1 MSVASSEAAGAPPI
15 TRGAGGGLPR
25 LGPAA
30 LPFLL
35 VLGLIAL
42 SPASAAAQGD
52 DDPAALALLRRAI
65 AAAATVT
72 YRGQQVDVTW
82 TSAGMTTRILDV
94 AQGGGRRETTV
105 RAAGGGASTT
115 TTASVRSPDVGIDP
129 LTLLAG
135 AYAVALAG
143 RDQIAGRAALAV
155 VALRGGRVAARLW
168 IDAAT
173 GLLLRQ
179 EIWDTGH
186 RLTRMVSF
194 RTIQVLGVGSKGAT
208 GPVPAVTPDPPT
220 QALALAGSGAGAD
233 AGASGSSG
241 ETLQAAA
248 RRLGSRCPEVL
259 PGGFRL
265 VDVREEQLA
274 GSAGPTA
281 VHLTYSDG
289 LSGLSVFEQA
299 GWLPAAGVPG
309 LSAQQW
315 GGTRVWVGG
324 GWPLRVVWQ
333 GDGRVYT
340 AVSDAPLDELT
351 AAVAVLPHRGTPGM
365 VQRVEVIVHAAAV
378 LLPGR

>member
-1 MSVASSEAAGAPPI
+1 VSTASLEASGAPTV
-15 TRGAGGGLPR
+15 TRASCLALPR

-35 VLGLIAL
+35 VLGLIAM

-72 YRGQQVDVTW
+72 YRGEQVDVTW

-94 AQGGGRRETTV
+94 AQGAGLRQTTA
-105 RAAGGGASTT
+105 RAGGGGTSTT
-115 TTASVRSPDVGIDP
+115 TTDSVRAPVAGIDP

-143 RDQIAGRAALAV
+143 RDQIAGRAAFAV

-168 IDAAT
+168 LDSAT

-179 EIWDTGH
+179 EIWDARH
-186 RLTRMVSF
+186 LLTRMVSF
-194 RTIQVLGVGSKGAT
+194 RTIRVIGAGSGGAT
-208 GPVPAVTPDPPT
+208 GLVPAAAPDLTVQQQP
-220 QALALAGSGAGAD
+220 GAG
-233 AGASGSSG
+233 AGASGGGGG
-241 ETLQAAA
+241 ETPQAAA
-248 RRLGSRCPEVL
+248 LRLHSRCPDVL

-265 VDVREEQLA
+265 VDVREEQL
-274 GSAGPTA
+274 GPSAGRTA
-281 VHLTYSDG
+281 LHLTYSDG

-299 GWLPAAGVPG
+299 GRLPAAGVSG
-309 LSAQQW
+309 WSAQEW

-324 GWPLRVVWQ
+324 GWPLRAVWQ
-333 GDGRVYT
+333 GGGRVYT

-351 AAVAVLPHRGTPGM
+351 AAVTVLPGRDTPGM
-365 VQRVEVIVHAAAV
+365 VQRVEVLVHAAAV
-378 LLPGR
+378 LLPGH